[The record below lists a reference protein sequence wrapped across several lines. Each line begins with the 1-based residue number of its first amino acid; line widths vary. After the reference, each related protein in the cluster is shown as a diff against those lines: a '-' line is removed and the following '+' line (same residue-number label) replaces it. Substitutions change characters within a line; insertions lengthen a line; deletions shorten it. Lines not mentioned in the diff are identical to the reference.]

1 MRILPYRRRP
11 RQQGNQNGTYGRL
24 PAALCLHVPTLLALL
39 AFLLSAC
46 GGSSQPWG
54 YVWTDSTHL
63 ETLSWNE
70 HNGRLSGQYSGI
82 SYAQVN
88 SPSAAQPER
97 YGATYSGTMGGQTV
111 NITIGAGLLS
121 QHLAGTL
128 SGDEN
133 ILTLT
138 FLDPSSGKA
147 VPQRWVAVT
156 GTQQGQ
162 LVSAFNAYEQARA
175 WLAVV
180 QQERQSKNDWHDP
193 NANALATTQG
203 ALQKQ
208 QAQVEEMQQATD
220 MQSRC
225 ALATAYRPLD
235 SSWFALPFPASRDGL
250 LSALA
255 HFHQAW
261 QMAQGS
267 TVPHIA
273 GLALPWLLSSVDEQR
288 VIAAAETL
296 ALRIQASYQA
306 DERTM
311 QQDQQQSR
319 LLDEQVTHLSQGCPP
334 MPA

>member
-1 MRILPYRRRP
+1 
-11 RQQGNQNGTYGRL
+11 L
-24 PAALCLHVPTLLALL
+24 PATLCLHVLTLLAVLT
-39 AFLLSAC
+39 FLLSAC
-46 GGSSQPWG
+46 GGSDQPWG
-54 YVWTDSTHL
+54 YVWTDLTHL
-63 ETLSWNE
+63 ETLSWNK
-70 HNGRLSGQYSGI
+70 HNDRLSGQYSGI

-88 SPSAAQPER
+88 SPSAAQPET
-97 YGATYSGTMGGQTV
+97 YGATYSGTMDGQTV
-111 NITIGAGLLS
+111 NITIGTGLLS
-121 QHLAGTL
+121 QHLMGTL
-128 SGDEN
+128 SGDDN

-138 FLDPSSGKA
+138 FLDPSSGK
-147 VPQRWVAVT
+147 VVQQRWVAVT
-156 GTQQGQ
+156 VTQQGQ
-162 LVSAFNAYEQARA
+162 LVSAFNAYQTARS

-180 QQERQSKNDWHDP
+180 EQEKQSENDWHDP
-193 NANALATTQG
+193 NANVLATTQG

-220 MQSRC
+220 LQPRC

-261 QMAQGS
+261 QVAQGS

-273 GLALPWLLSSVDEQR
+273 GLAPPWLLSPADERR

-296 ALRIQASYQA
+296 ASRMQASYRA

-311 QQDQQQSR
+311 QQNQQQSR